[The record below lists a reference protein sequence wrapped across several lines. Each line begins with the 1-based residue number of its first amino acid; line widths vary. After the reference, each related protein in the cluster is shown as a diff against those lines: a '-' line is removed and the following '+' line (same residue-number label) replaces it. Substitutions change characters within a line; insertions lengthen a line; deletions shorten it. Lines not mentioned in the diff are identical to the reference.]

1 MKSGYKLILIGIASF
16 FLLVPDAKADKNID
30 NWFSRDKYQH
40 FTISAFY
47 TVGTASVLNRHFEQS
62 QGKSIGIAACFTF
75 SLGLGKEIAD
85 KHKKNETSSIK
96 DLIWDAAGVLT
107 GVALAGLLL

>member
-1 MKSGYKLILIGIASF
+1 MASE
-16 FLLVPDAKADKNID
+16 KID
-30 NWFSRDKYQH
+30 HWFSRDKYQH

-47 TVGTASVLNRHFEQS
+47 TLGTATILNRHFEQPH
-62 QGKSIGIAACFTF
+62 GGSIGIAAGFTF

-85 KHKKNETSSIK
+85 KRKQTETSSIK

-107 GVALAGLLL
+107 GVALASILL